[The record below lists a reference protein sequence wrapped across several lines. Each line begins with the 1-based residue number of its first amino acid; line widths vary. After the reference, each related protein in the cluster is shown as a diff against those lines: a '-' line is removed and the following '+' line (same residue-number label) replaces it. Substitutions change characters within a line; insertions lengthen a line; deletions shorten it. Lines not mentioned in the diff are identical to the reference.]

1 MLTSGLAGLDRRAP
15 EYDDGHGIDT
25 MSEDGEK
32 SELIGGRDDPAAN
45 VPEAEALSDLWADRR
60 RSVQPI
66 DFPERRSG
74 QDRRMLAN
82 KVPKNRRGSVIRW
95 SVAKSGKFHA
105 LLLMA
110 GDLVAFAVA
119 FVLAFGMTLLLE
131 GEEGWHKLVL
141 LFQDTWMLAY
151 HLRILQFLVASLVAV
166 GGFWIYGHYSR
177 RRPFWDELHDT
188 TKLLLIFACVEA
200 TVTFAVGWNLPR
212 VWLLG
217 TWGVAIFL
225 IPLSRFLIKLM
236 LKHKGF
242 WSKPTVIIG
251 TGKNARDTAA
261 ALDHE
266 VGLGFNVSVFL
277 VPPASWTHKEDL
289 HGEFP
294 NGIEV
299 NGRRVPVRRLGEQPE
314 RALLALGRPNIIV
327 ALESDDLLEV
337 SKLLLDK
344 HLPYSSLNIAPSMRG
359 LPLVGMETLHFFKH
373 DVMVL
378 RVQNNLARVI
388 PQRIKRL
395 FDLSVAVTL
404 LVGLF
409 PLLLFLTL
417 AIRRSGPGVFF
428 GHTRIGQNGQKF
440 KCYKFRTMVPNAQ
453 EVLEKLLASD
463 PAARA
468 EWDRDF
474 KLRNDPRVTPVGAF
488 LRKTSLD
495 ELPQLWNVVKGEMS
509 LVGPRPVTEAE
520 LNKYADKKDFF
531 LEAKPGM
538 TGLWQVSGRNDV
550 TYEERVQLDAWYA
563 RNWQLWYDIVI
574 LMKTV
579 RVVFG
584 DKSAY

>member
-1 MLTSGLAGLDRRAP
+1 
-15 EYDDGHGIDT
+15 
-25 MSEDGEK
+25 MSEEK
-32 SELIGGRDDPAAN
+32 LDTLEPEKPADAIP
-45 VPEAEALSDLWADRR
+45 VADALSDLWQDRR

-66 DFPERRSG
+66 DFPDRRSG
-74 QDRRMLAN
+74 QDRRKEAARSLGKGM
-82 KVPKNRRGSVIRW
+82 NRRGSVVRW
-95 SVAKSGKFHA
+95 SITKSGKFHA

-110 GDLVAFAVA
+110 GDMLAFTLSFLVA
-119 FVLAFGMTLLLE
+119 FVLTLLLE
-131 GEEGWHKLVL
+131 GLEGWSKLEWL
-141 LFQDTWMLAY
+141 AQDTRLFAYYARIFQFILAT
-151 HLRILQFLVASLVAV
+151 LVAV
-166 GGFWIYGHYSR
+166 SVFWIYGHYSR

-188 TKLLLIFACVEA
+188 TKLLLIFAAAEA
-200 TVTFAVGWNLPR
+200 TITFALGMNMPR
-212 VWLLG
+212 IWLLG
-217 TWGVAIFL
+217 TWAVAILL
-225 IPLSRFLIKLM
+225 IPLSRYLIKRV
-236 LKHKGF
+236 LKGQGL
-242 WSKPTVIIG
+242 WSRPTVIIG
-251 TGKNARDTAA
+251 TGKNAQDTAA

-266 VGLGFNVSVFL
+266 VGLGYNVSVFL
-277 VPPASWTHKEDL
+277 VPPTAWTRKEGD
-289 HGEFP
+289 GESFP
-294 NGIEV
+294 QGITV
-299 NGRRVPVRRLGEQPE
+299 NGRRVPVRRLGDEPE
-314 RALLALGRPNIIV
+314 RTLLTLGRPNIIV
-327 ALESDDLLEV
+327 ALESDDLWEV

-378 RVQNNLARVI
+378 RVQNNLARAI

-395 FDLSVAVTL
+395 FDVSVAATL
-404 LVGLF
+404 LVVLLPLF
-409 PLLLFLTL
+409 AFLVL
-417 AIRRSGPGVFF
+417 GIRRSGPGVFF
-428 GHTRIGQNGQKF
+428 GHTRIGKNGEKF

-453 EVLEKLLASD
+453 EVLDKLLASD
-463 PAARA
+463 PAAKE

-495 ELPQLWNVVKGEMS
+495 ELPQLWNVLKGEMS

-550 TYEERVQLDAWYA
+550 SYEERVQLDAWYA

-579 RVVFG
+579 KVVFG